1 MADLRQSIQYGRY
14 LQVLGWQAIK
24 IDHCQVFIK
33 KIPLL
38 PFSIIKIQRPELPL
52 PLAKIDRLAKKRR
65 VFLIKLEP
73 LTIRHHLFARFGY
86 RRDSWP
92 LLPTKTVQID
102 LTKSEKQLWQAIN
115 KKTRNC
121 IKKAQF
127 NNLTRDYFY
136 QNFKK
141 FGKGDVPQE
150 KAFQALMAAFGQNA
164 WLLTFHPPASSAG
177 FAGALILIHDQ
188 TAYYYYAFTSP
199 AGRRVFSQHLLV
211 WLAIRQAKKAG
222 CRIFDFE
229 GIADRRYRFTR
240 QWQGFSHFK
249 KSFGGQ
255 EITYPGSFSRWR
267 LPI

>member
-1 MADLRQSIQYGRY
+1 MTDLRQSPQYGKY
-14 LQVLGWQAIK
+14 LQAIGWEAARLNR
-24 IDHCQVFIK
+24 CQVFIK
-33 KIPLL
+33 KIPFS
-38 PFSIIKIQRPELPL
+38 PFSIIKIQRPEPPL
-52 PLAKIDRLAKKRR
+52 PWLKINQLVRARR
-65 VFLIKLEP
+65 SFLVKLEP
-73 LTIRHHLFARFGY
+73 LAASEVPPRY
-86 RRDSWP
+86 RQDSWP

-102 LTKSEKQLWQAIN
+102 LTKTEKQLWQAIN

-127 NNLTRDYFY
+127 NNSTRNYFY

-164 WLLTFHPPASSAG
+164 WLLTVHPPAGGS
-177 FAGALILIHDQ
+177 AGALILIHDQ

-199 AGRRVFSQHLLV
+199 AGRRIFGQHLLV
-211 WLAIRQAKKAG
+211 WEAIKRAKKAG